1 MTAGRLRDDEVLV
14 AGLVRWTAARRPDRR
29 DVRVDALH
37 RPPAGWTNETVLVD
51 LSWETDSG
59 RSVEQLVVRVPP
71 VVPSFPQHDLHA
83 QARVHEVLSG
93 AGLPV
98 PRSLGVEDDP
108 AWLGAPFFVMERVAG
123 TVVGEVP
130 ALDQRIAGLG
140 PNEQRVLHERFTD
153 AIASVHRLD
162 VTGTRLDAV
171 LRTGVAAEID
181 YWSSYVEWATD
192 GSPPKVLA
200 DALDWCR
207 RTRPPEEPEPSLLWG
222 DTRLGNVMLDDRLRI
237 AALLDWEL
245 ATLGPAEM
253 DVAWYLALDGLTTE
267 FVGRTVPGFLGRAQF
282 LRRHEHRLGR
292 ALRDLR
298 WHEVFALVRS
308 VAINDK
314 QARLAA
320 AAGVPYPGVPGDDN
334 PVLHHLA
341 RRIEQYDRRSS
352 P

>member
-1 MTAGRLRDDEVLV
+1 MTAGRLRDDEALV
-14 AGLVRWTAARRPDRR
+14 AGLVRWTVARRPDRR
-29 DVRVDALH
+29 DVRVDALR
-37 RPPAGWTNETVLVD
+37 RPSAGWTNETVLVD
-51 LSWETDSG
+51 LSWEAGGG
-59 RSVEQLVVRVPP
+59 RSVAQLVVRLPP
-71 VVPSFPQHDLHA
+71 VVPSFPEHDLHA

-93 AGLPV
+93 AGMPV
-98 PRSLGVEDDP
+98 PRPLAVEDDP
-108 AWLGAPFFVMERVAG
+108 AWLGAPFFVMEQVAG

-130 ALDQRIAGLG
+130 ALDPFVVGLE
-140 PNEQRVLHERFTD
+140 PTEQRALHERFAD

-162 VTGTRLDAV
+162 VAGTHLDAV
-171 LRTGVAAEID
+171 LRTGLSAEID
-181 YWSSYVEWATD
+181 YWAGYADWATD
-192 GSPPKVLA
+192 GSPPRGLA

-207 RTRPPEEPEPSLLWG
+207 RTRPNEEPEPSLLWG
-222 DTRLGNVMLDDRLRI
+222 DARLGNVMLDDRLRI

-253 DVAWYLALDGLTTE
+253 DVAWYLALDDLMTA
-267 FVGRTVPGFLGRAQF
+267 FVGRTVPGFLGRDR
-282 LRRHEHRLGR
+282 LVRHYESRLGR

-298 WHEVFALVRS
+298 WHEVFALARS

-341 RRIEQYDRRSS
+341 RRIERYDR